1 MIVGGRE
8 FSQEIIERIRV
19 RVREDGSLTRT
30 ALSREVSGWLN
41 WRGVNGRVK
50 DMNCRVALLRLER
63 RGVIE
68 LPAAREGLFAKRLGV
83 GAGPARS
90 WPVVEMR
97 LGELGRVWLE
107 AVDALAEDLSKQW
120 WEMMEA
126 HHPLGSGPLCGA
138 QMRYLIGSEAG
149 YLGGL
154 SFSAGAWRL
163 AARDGWIGWDEERRK
178 AGLSKVVANSRFLI
192 LPTVKVPNLAS
203 HVLGL
208 AVRRLARDWQ
218 ARYGEAPA
226 LVETFVDGARHR
238 GTCYRAANWRCLG
251 QTQGRGRQDRK
262 RTARGGIKDIWV
274 YPLVRGC
281 QESLRGGCAPRV
293 AVRRAAADWAEEE
306 FGGCQLGDA
315 RLKERLLTVARDFY
329 ARPTASV
336 PQACSSRAKTKAAY
350 RFLDHEETTM
360 ERLLEPHYL
369 ATEARVRK
377 ESVVLAVQDTTSLNY
392 TAHRATEGLG
402 PIGSTPGLQGLQ
414 VHDTLLF
421 NLEGTPLGF
430 LNVQCW
436 ARDPK
441 ETGKKEARRK
451 LPIDEKESGKWLK
464 SYRAV
469 AAVGARCPNTMLVSV
484 GDREADIYELFR
496 EAAETPAGPELLI
509 RAAHNRKLQHEQ
521 GRLWETLIARE
532 IAGIQVVKVPRQ
544 GSRAAREAHLAI
556 RFAAVSLLPTNRHKP
571 REMSQPISRGKGAP
585 TIPVWAVLAKEQDA
599 PPGVKPLEWLLLTT
613 LSVKS
618 FEQATEKLIWYT
630 RRWGIEVLHRTVKSG
645 CRIEQRQLG
654 QADRLEAC
662 LAIDMVVAWR
672 IYHLSKLGREV
683 PQMPCTIYF
692 DESEWQAL
700 MVFTE
705 RNPVPPAEPP
715 TIREAMRRV
724 AGLGGFLGR
733 KGDGE
738 PGTQTLW
745 IGLQRLDDITAIYQV
760 MRDATQTTVFS
771 RIDSG

>member
-1 MIVGGRE
+1 VG
-8 FSQEIIERIRV
+8 
-19 RVREDGSLTRT
+19 DG
-30 ALSREVSGWLN
+30 
-41 WRGVNGRVK
+41 
-50 DMNCRVALLRLER
+50 
-63 RGVIE
+63 
-68 LPAAREGLFAKRLGV
+68 LG
-83 GAGPARS
+83 RS
-90 WPVVEMR
+90 WPVVELT

-107 AVDALAEDLSKQW
+107 PVDALAEDLSKQW

-126 HHPLGSGPLCGA
+126 YHPLGSGPLCGA

-192 LPTVKVPNLAS
+192 LPTVKVANLAS

-226 LVETFVDGARHR
+226 LVETFVDRARHR

-262 RTARGGIKDIWV
+262 RTADGGIKDIWV
-274 YPLVRGC
+274 YPLVRDC
-281 QESLRGGCAPRV
+281 QESLRSGCASRRIGI
-293 AVRRAAADWAEEE
+293 RRAAADWAEEE
-306 FGGCQLGDA
+306 FGGCQLSDA

-369 ATEARVRK
+369 ATEERVKK

-392 TAHRATEGLG
+392 TAHRATVGLG
-402 PIGSTPGLQGLQ
+402 PIGSKLKGSQGLH
-414 VHDTLLF
+414 VHDTLAF

-451 LPIDEKESGKWLK
+451 LPIDQRESGKWLK
-464 SYRAV
+464 SYRAIAEV
-469 AAVGARCPNTMLVSV
+469 QARCPNTMLVSV

-496 EAAETPAGPELLI
+496 EAAETPAGPKLLV
-509 RAAHNRKLQHEQ
+509 RASHNRKLQHEQ
-521 GRLWETLIARE
+521 GRLWETVLARE
-532 IAGIQVVKVPRQ
+532 VAGIQVVNVTRQ

-556 RFAAVSLLPTNRHKP
+556 RFAAVSLLPTKRH
-571 REMSQPISRGKGAP
+571 KGAP
-585 TIPVWAVLAKEQDA
+585 TIPVWAVLAQEQDA

-613 LSVKS
+613 LSVES
-618 FEQATEKLIWYT
+618 FEQATEKLIWYA

-672 IYHLSKLGREV
+672 IFHLSKLGREV
-683 PQMPCTIYF
+683 PDAPCTIYF
-692 DESEWQAL
+692 EESEWQAL

-705 RNPVPPAEPP
+705 RNPIPPAEPP
-715 TIREAMRRV
+715 TIREAMHRV
-724 AGLGGFLGR
+724 ATLGGFQGR

-738 PGTQTLW
+738 PGTQSLW
-745 IGLQRLDDITAIYQV
+745 NGLQRLDDIAGIYRV
-760 MRDATQTTVFS
+760 MRDATQTTVSS
-771 RIDSG
+771 RIDYG